1 MNSNQLKE
9 YDNLRNEINKKI
21 ELTNTLI
28 TFTIVTVDG
37 ELAFAMS
44 SSNNT
49 ILLYLIP
56 FFIIIPLSMRIAYY
70 RTSIAKISAYM
81 IVFLEESD
89 DGLKW
94 ETRNAKVGGK
104 IKWYER
110 LKYDECLFL
119 TFISSI
125 VFALNFVSDKNYLQ
139 KFDILIIAIVIS
151 ALIFEIILTTN
162 IKSIDKERNKWIE
175 RWEKI
180 KQ

>member
-44 SSNNT
+44 SSNKM

-89 DGLKW
+89 DELKW

-110 LKYDECLFL
+110 LKYDECLFW
-119 TFISSI
+119 
-125 VFALNFVSDKNYLQ
+125 K
-139 KFDILIIAIVIS
+139 
-151 ALIFEIILTTN
+151 
-162 IKSIDKERNKWIE
+162 
-175 RWEKI
+175 
-180 KQ
+180 